1 MNKCRVTKKLS
12 SYIDNQLSE
21 KEKFRVETHI
31 QDCKTCELELDR
43 LKQISQKLKAW
54 QPSGLDTD
62 FDRAV
67 RNKIVAW
74 ELERGQVKM
83 NKKTLAI
90 LIPSSALAG
99 ILVIVFLGGLLQV
112 SMKRAVRG
120 GLGSSSDERMGEEQ
134 QKLFN
139 EDYRETTFDCG
150 AHVNDRVMT
159 KGGAEK
165 ARQYQKTTTKV
176 DPAYCKIMG
185 AQKVWVGSHQQAA
198 GMNYDFKHPTI
209 YSGTVAKHLELA
221 QLDDSSRRENS
232 LENAKNGVSQQSH
245 SQNLKLARDKNKE
258 PTRAYNSDN
267 GVLSWI
273 PAETSFKN
281 SLLAQGQV
289 QGNSDGAVIVIQ
301 PVIPATGEGDKI
313 IRSGTISLEVEDGRQ
328 TYNQALAICNELGGH
343 MANSNFYKSQ
353 EGRESGTITMR
364 IPKDKFTIALDRLS
378 ALGKINNINTNSED
392 VSQEYANLKSQ
403 LDAAMVVYNK
413 MLEALQKR
421 NVTIPDA
428 VRLESELTPVLRRV
442 EDLKNRIE
450 YLNNAVSFTTISVDF
465 QESEISLKAL
475 KESKRFIREGMLAA
489 QIRGVKF
496 LAAALPK
503 LILIGVLSVIAIGVI
518 LALGQWIKQLLKRG

>member
-21 KEKFRVETHI
+21 KEKFRVEMHI

-54 QPSGLDTD
+54 QSSGLDTD

-112 SMKRAVRG
+112 GMKRAVRG
-120 GLGSSSDERMGEEQ
+120 GMGSSSDERMGKVFTGTKANDDYYQYYRKMAEEIRPEWVNITGTSYRGKEDAATSGRIGKTHSVPNMFGNAQ
-134 QKLFN
+134 Q
-139 EDYRETTFDCG
+139 
-150 AHVNDRVMT
+150 M
-159 KGGAEK
+159 
-165 ARQYQKTTTKV
+165 
-176 DPAYCKIMG
+176 
-185 AQKVWVGSHQQAA
+185 
-198 GMNYDFKHPTI
+198 
-209 YSGTVAKHLELA
+209 ELSFHGRP
-221 QLDDSSRRENS
+221 QTPLSLDD
-232 LENAKNGVSQQSH
+232 AKS
-245 SQNLKLARDKNKE
+245 KE
-258 PTRAYNSDN
+258 AARAYGYNN

-273 PAETSFKN
+273 PAETSSKN

-289 QGNSDGAVIVIQ
+289 QGNSDGPVIVIQ
-301 PVIPATGEGDKI
+301 PAIPATGEGDKI
-313 IRSGTISLEVEDGRQ
+313 IRSGTIRLEVEDGRQ
-328 TYNQALAICNELGGH
+328 TYNQALAVCNELGGY
-343 MANSNFYKSQ
+343 MSNSNFYKSQ

-378 ALGKINNINTNSED
+378 ALGKVENINTNSED
-392 VSQEYANLKSQ
+392 VSQEYVNLKSQ

-421 NVTIPDA
+421 NVTISDA

-442 EDLKNRIE
+442 EDLKNSIE
-450 YLNNAVSFTTISVDF
+450 YLNNAVSFTTISVSF
-465 QESEISLKAL
+465 IESEISLKAL

-489 QIRGVKF
+489 QIKGVKF

-503 LILIGVLSVIAIGVI
+503 LVLIGILFVIAIGVI
-518 LALGQWIKQLLKRG
+518 IALGHWIKQLLKRG